1 MLHGGHAETE
11 RMFYSQESGRQ
22 SILDD
27 ASAQLTV
34 LAPTNAGLAI
44 EQLGDLQDVRLHPSC
59 RPLRLLTQNHSAAP
73 ISSSHSLVFR
83 ALPSCQNVNTGGVE
97 PSISSCGK
105 QKAFLR

>member
-1 MLHGGHAETE
+1 MIYAACCHAVLPPRDHALPAMLHGGQAETE

-44 EQLGDLQDVRLHPSC
+44 EQLGDLQEVRLRQSM
-59 RPLRLLTQNHSAAP
+59 LLSVYRYTYAP
-73 ISSSHSLVFR
+73 
-83 ALPSCQNVNTGGVE
+83 A
-97 PSISSCGK
+97 
-105 QKAFLR
+105 